1 VCLARIKRNEREA
14 AEYHISVRVL
24 VVDIGGSHAK
34 LWLAGR
40 RMPLKIDTGPSMT
53 PKRLVPK
60 ILEATSEWSFD
71 HVSIG
76 YPGPVIGGHPAAEP
90 WNLGRGWVRFNFQRA
105 FKVPV
110 RVINDAAMQALG
122 AWKSGDMLF
131 IGLGTGV
138 GTATVRANGT
148 LVPLEL
154 GHLPYRNGG
163 SYEDYIGD
171 GGMKHLGKRRWQK
184 HVNRI
189 IPLLMAAVQA
199 DKLVIGGGNARHLRT
214 LPRGAR
220 MVTNAN
226 AARGGVRLWEA
237 KHAPSGD
244 I

>member
-1 VCLARIKRNEREA
+1 VK
-14 AEYHISVRVL
+14 VL

-40 RMPLKIDTGPSMT
+40 RTPLKIETGPSMT
-53 PKRLVPK
+53 PKRLMPV
-60 ILEATSEWSFD
+60 IRDATAEWKYD
-71 HVSIG
+71 RVSIG
-76 YPGPVIGGHPAAEP
+76 YPGPVIGGHPAVEP
-90 WNLGRGWVRFNFQRA
+90 WNLGRGWVRFNYQRA

-110 RVINDAAMQALG
+110 RVINDAALQALG

-154 GHLPYRNGG
+154 GHLPYRNDG
-163 SYEDYIGD
+163 SFEDYIGD
-171 GGMKHLGKRRWQK
+171 DGMKRFGKPRWRK
-184 HVNRI
+184 HVKRI

-199 DKLVIGGGNARHLRT
+199 DRLVIGGGNARHLRA

-220 MVTNAN
+220 LVTNAN
-226 AARGGVRLWEA
+226 AFTGGVRLWAA
-237 KHAPSGD
+237 KHSLR
-244 I
+244 